1 MNLRALISVATACSI
16 AVHPNGASA
25 QDTAAT
31 RLAPVVVEVGRG
43 VHRSPL
49 ELPFAVTVQIP
60 DSLRP
65 GQRHL
70 SLDDALWLI
79 PGLSVSNRNNPSQDP
94 RISIRGFGARS
105 AFGVRG
111 IRVLRDGIP
120 LTLPDGQ
127 TPVDYLD
134 LESVGRVE
142 VMRGSS
148 SSLYGNAG
156 GGVVDIRTA
165 DPPPVP
171 VSGGL
176 RVSDGAFDTRRLA
189 GKAGGMTDGFAYQ
202 ANVARTESDGY
213 RNYSRQ
219 RMTNGFARISRDDSA
234 SSYALEWLG
243 VNTPV
248 AQNPGAIT
256 RAQFETDPR
265 LADPLSVRKQA
276 RKAVTQSQ
284 LGLTGR
290 HNVVSGEF
298 EASAY
303 VGTRTLHNP
312 LTFAVVDVGRSI
324 SGGNLR
330 ATLPF
335 SLLGLEQRFTAG
347 TELQR
352 QNDLRL
358 NYTNCNDV
366 PTPTV
371 PTPTCPNPGVE
382 RGSVTLNQRELI
394 SSWGSYLR
402 DELDFMDRYT
412 LTASARTD
420 AVRFRVKDR
429 LITATNPDDSGE
441 RLLDAVSPMV
451 GILARLSPSHSAYA
465 NVSSAFETPTATEL
479 GNQPSGAAGINRDLK
494 PQRSLT
500 YEAGLKGIGTNGLQY
515 NTALFATSVHDEL
528 IPFDIPGGNGRRY
541 FRNAGRTSRRGLE
554 LGLGTTVKQVELGGA
569 YTYANYRF
577 VDFTV
582 DTAHYAGNRIPGIP
596 RQTLEA
602 SAAVR
607 TRFGTL
613 VTESTLADR
622 MFVNDRNSES
632 SPGYAIF
639 NARVVS
645 SAIWNGSGV
654 EVTLGAQNLF
664 NTRYVSSVSVN
675 AAAGKFYEPGS
686 QRSVYIG
693 VSLLAATRAGP
704 SNDKTSAR
712 TPSIACSRRNDLL
725 SDSRSQCAKMASAAA
740 M

>member
-1 MNLRALISVATACSI
+1 MNSRALTCI
-16 AVHPNGASA
+16 AAAVSALAIVSDRLSA

-31 RLAPVVVEVGRG
+31 RLEPVVVQVGRG
-43 VHRSPL
+43 AHRSPL
-49 ELPFAVTVQIP
+49 ELPFAVTVQTP
-60 DSLRP
+60 DSMRP

-70 SLDDALWLI
+70 SLDDVLWLI

-142 VMRGSS
+142 VMRGSA

-165 DPPPVP
+165 DPPLVP
-171 VSGGL
+171 VSAEL
-176 RVSDGAFDTRRLA
+176 RMSDGAFGTRRGVA
-189 GKAGGMTDGFAYQ
+189 KTGGIVDGFAYQ

-213 RNYSRQ
+213 RDYSRQ
-219 RMTNGFARISRDDSA
+219 RMTNGFARFSRDDA
-234 SSYALEWLG
+234 AGSYALEWLG

-248 AQNPGAIT
+248 AQNPGALT
-256 RAQFETDPR
+256 RAQFETNPR
-265 LADPLSVRKQA
+265 LADALSVRKKA

-284 LGLTGR
+284 LGLTAR
-290 HNVVSGEF
+290 HKVVRGEI

-303 VGTRTLHNP
+303 VGTRTLDNP
-312 LTFAVVDVGRSI
+312 QTFAVVDVGRTT
-324 SGGNLR
+324 SGVNLR
-330 ATLPF
+330 ATVPF
-335 SLLGLEQRFTAG
+335 SLLGGEQRFTAG
-347 TELQR
+347 TELQF
-352 QNDLRL
+352 QSDLRR
-358 NYTNCNDV
+358 NYTNCNDI
-366 PTPTV
+366 PAPTTPTAA
-371 PTPTCPNPGVE
+371 CPIVGVE
-382 RGSVTLNQRELI
+382 RGMVTLDQREII

-402 DELDFMDRYT
+402 DELDFLDRYT
-412 LTASARTD
+412 FTASARAD

-429 LITATNPDDSGE
+429 LVTATNPDDSGE
-441 RLLDAVSPMV
+441 RPLDAVSPMI
-451 GILARLSPSHSAYA
+451 GILARLAPSHSAYA

-479 GNQPSGAAGINRDLK
+479 GNQPNGAAGINRELQ

-500 YEAGLKGIGTNGLQY
+500 YEVGFKGVGAKGLQY

-528 IPFDIPGGNGRRY
+528 IPFDIPGGGGRRY

-554 LGLGTTVKQVELGGA
+554 LGLGTTFKQIELGGA

-596 RQTLEA
+596 RQTLQG

-607 TRFGTL
+607 TSFGTL
-613 VTESTLADR
+613 VTESTLADK
-622 MFVNDRNSES
+622 MFVNDANSEH

-645 SAIWNGSGV
+645 TAMWNGSGV
-654 EVTLGAQNLF
+654 ELTLGAQNLF
-664 NTRYVSSVSVN
+664 NTSYISSVSVN
-675 AAAGKFYEPGS
+675 AAGGKFYEPGS
-686 QRSVYIG
+686 QRSIYFG
-693 VSLLAATRAGP
+693 VSLLAAARAEAAIRGQ
-704 SNDKTSAR
+704 AR
-712 TPSIACSRRNDLL
+712 AR
-725 SDSRSQCAKMASAAA
+725 
-740 M
+740 